1 MKSINFC
8 DETVDVYSLIGKWF
22 RVFIQNSSRSF
33 VFDRKKGE
41 ISLNEV
47 LFLVYNSAIN
57 KRATKHIDEFKPM
70 CKQSKKSK

>member
-47 LFLVYNSAIN
+47 LFWSIIAL
-57 KRATKHIDEFKPM
+57 
-70 CKQSKKSK
+70 